1 MKKTIIAV
9 LLLIS
14 VAAIAQK
21 VDASKIPASV
31 KASFSKNFPGL
42 AQVKWEREKGNFE
55 AGFTQNGLK
64 MSAVFDEKG
73 NLIETETA
81 IDIANLPAGAKEYIA
96 QNYKGSKIKEAAM
109 LKMPNGDINYE
120 AEVKDS
126 DLIFDASGKFIKKTK
141 IEFPYI

>member
-42 AQVKWEREKGNFE
+42 AQVKWERESLGQR
-55 AGFTQNGLK
+55 GRW
-64 MSAVFDEKG
+64 
-73 NLIETETA
+73 
-81 IDIANLPAGAKEYIA
+81 
-96 QNYKGSKIKEAAM
+96 
-109 LKMPNGDINYE
+109 
-120 AEVKDS
+120 
-126 DLIFDASGKFIKKTK
+126 
-141 IEFPYI
+141 